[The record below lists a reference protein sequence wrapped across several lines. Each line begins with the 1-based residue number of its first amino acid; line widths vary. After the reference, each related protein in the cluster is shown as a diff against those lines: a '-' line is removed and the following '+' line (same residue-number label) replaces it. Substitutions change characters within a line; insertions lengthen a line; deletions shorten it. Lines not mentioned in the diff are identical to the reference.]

1 MCPNLPRSIVIV
13 GGGLSGA
20 LVAANV
26 LSRASAPVRV
36 TVIDPSDRIGEGVA
50 FHTRHPEHYLNVRVR
65 SMSIVAGHPDHLAR
79 WLASEGGEPAAR
91 WGSDGDPEAFLPRGL
106 YAEYIHARIKSV
118 TAAARGSEI
127 RHARGSAIGVTPGA
141 RGATVHLEDG
151 TSVEGSTV
159 VLALGNPLP
168 VHPVDGEEA
177 FYRSE
182 SYVRDPW
189 SDRALS
195 GIGPDA
201 PVLILGCGLTMVDTV
216 ISLARLGHRG
226 AMVAVSRRGLV
237 ARASLPRSTPAWP
250 LEFSRLPGT
259 MRALVRFVR
268 EEVSRAAGQGVDWR
282 SVIDSLRP
290 HTQALWQAL
299 PDEERRRFLRHARV
313 HWEIYR
319 HRAAPANMTDIDAIR
334 ASGRLVV
341 RAGRIHG
348 FRRSGSAV
356 GVAFLSRGASAVE
369 TIRVE
374 RVINATGPEGDFRKT
389 ESPLVQRLMRDGLVR
404 PGPHGFGLDATPEGV
419 LLDAKGAPSPFLATL
434 GPPIRG
440 VLWETLAVPE
450 IREQAA
456 RIAARFL
463 AG

>member
-1 MCPNLPRSIVIV
+1 MCPNSPRSIVIV

-26 LSRASAPVRV
+26 LSRASVPVRV

-50 FHTRHPEHYLNVRVR
+50 FHTRHPEHYLNVRAKA
-65 SMSIVAGHPDHLAR
+65 MSVVAGDPDHLTR
-79 WLASEGGEPAAR
+79 WLQSDGRDAAAR

-106 YAEYIHARIKSV
+106 YAEYVRARVESA
-118 TAAARGSEI
+118 TAATRGSEL
-127 RHARGSAIGVTPGA
+127 RHARSSAIGVTPGA
-141 RGATVHLEDG
+141 RGAAVHLEDG
-151 TSVEGSTV
+151 GAVEGSTV

-168 VHPVDGEEA
+168 VHPVDGEDA
-177 FYRSE
+177 FYRTE

-216 ISLARLGHRG
+216 VSLARLGHRG

-237 ARASLPRSTPAWP
+237 ANASLPRSTPAWP
-250 LEFSRLPGT
+250 LEFDRLPKT

-268 EEVSRAAGQGVDWR
+268 EEVARAASEGVDWR

-290 HTQALWQAL
+290 HTQVLWQAL

-319 HRAAPANMTDIDAIR
+319 HRAAPANMTDIDAMR
-334 ASGRLVV
+334 AGGRLVV
-341 RAGRIHG
+341 RAGRIRG

-356 GVAFLSRGASAVE
+356 DVAFLSRGASAVE

-389 ESPLVQRLMRDGLVR
+389 ESPLVQRLMREGWVR
-404 PGPHGFGLDATPEGV
+404 PGPQGFGLDATPDGA
-419 LLDAKGAPSPFLATL
+419 LLDAKGAPSPILTTL
-434 GPPIRG
+434 GPPLRG